1 VTPVP
6 SRERSA
12 LELTDDGLLG
22 VVVRLELAV
31 TQALEGITAG
41 LGLSLGDYLV
51 LGVIRRSPGGR
62 SAPTAICD
70 VLGRTTGGMTL
81 TLDRLEAAGWLRRSP
96 DPTDRRRVVV
106 ELTRSGRE
114 VATRAND
121 SLHAWERDLDL
132 PGEPRVILDSVE
144 VLTAAIRTSS
154 EHGGAGGSTTR

>member
-1 VTPVP
+1 MTRVAAREQTP
-6 SRERSA
+6 
-12 LELTDDGLLG
+12 LELPDDGLLG

-31 TQALEGITAG
+31 NRSLESITAG

-62 SAPTAICD
+62 SAPTAISD

-106 ELTRSGRE
+106 ELTRAGLDL
-114 VATRAND
+114 ATRVNEA
-121 SLHAWERDLDL
+121 LHVWERSLKL
-132 PGEPRVILDSVE
+132 PGKPNAILAAVE
-144 VLTAAIRTSS
+144 ALTDAIHATGAPIAAI
-154 EHGGAGGSTTR
+154 